1 MNSSDVK
8 ERFTGEE
15 KAWNILATMSPEDV
29 CKRALVSYDAR
40 SGLYAVRSFGME
52 YRVSV
57 QDHQISSHS
66 QGGDIVVTRLGD
78 FFRLSL
84 LWYLVDAKEIPT
96 TGKLTKI
103 EDIKD
108 GLIFSRGSHTLPL
121 GKLAAK
127 HGKDKEGFI
136 KRGKDL
142 GGETLDHGDA
152 SVRLLPF
159 PRIPVTLVLWLAD
172 EEFPARSDLL
182 LDSSCDLHL
191 ATDVI
196 WYIAMMSVLLMLF

>member
-1 MNSSDVK
+1 MNSGDVK
-8 ERFTGEE
+8 QRPTGEE

-29 CKRALVSYDAR
+29 CKRALVSYDAP

-57 QDHQISSHS
+57 QNQRISSLS
-66 QGGDIVVTRLGD
+66 PGDDIVLTRLGD

-84 LWYLVDAKEIPT
+84 LWYLVDAKEIPS
-96 TGKLTKI
+96 TGKLTRI

-127 HGKDKEGFI
+127 YGNDKEGFI
-136 KRGKDL
+136 KKGKDL

-172 EEFPARSDLL
+172 EEFPARSDLM

-191 ATDVI
+191 ATDII